1 MKKKKLVFVHF
12 NRFLDKF
19 DWLRYELDYLSEKYD
34 VEVQKLM
41 NITHPKL
48 KIKKLHNYKHSL
60 NIKSFKSFIEW
71 NDYLKREK
79 ENTFFIFQSFPYN
92 LRALKAYYSVQSKKF
107 KTAIIFPNSLPNFK
121 NHDIKEKFFAKYFHK
136 FLSLIFRPYQAFGI
150 IQKKIIS
157 IIFWSFAKKLEPNFY
172 LVGGNNPNKF
182 NLKKTIK
189 INSWDYSNSLRNKK
203 NIFKNKNYI
212 LYISDG
218 ESRYQSDSI
227 FYNTK
232 RVENTESYL
241 KKINLFF
248 NSVEKKF
255 KKKIIIASHPRGNPN
270 LTFDNRLGKR
280 RIFYGKTC
288 ELAKNAKFVISL
300 TSTALNYAILN
311 KKPIMIIYS
320 QSEQKKNIS
329 WIKYSSF
336 YSSLLNCSKI
346 NIDDYKNLEKINLK
360 KVDLK
365 SYKNFKKNYIYSR
378 YLTPNFKILGRMLE
392 RK

>member
-1 MKKKKLVFVHF
+1 M
-12 NRFLDKF
+12 
-19 DWLRYELDYLSEKYD
+19 
-34 VEVQKLM
+34 
-41 NITHPKL
+41 
-48 KIKKLHNYKHSL
+48 
-60 NIKSFKSFIEW
+60 
-71 NDYLKREK
+71 
-79 ENTFFIFQSFPYN
+79 
-92 LRALKAYYSVQSKKF
+92 QSKKF

-121 NHDIKEKFFAKYFHK
+121 NHDIKEKFFVKYFHK

-157 IIFWSFAKKLEPNFY
+157 IIFWSFAKKFEPDFY
-172 LVGGNNPNKF
+172 LVGGNNFNKF

-203 NIFKNKNYI
+203 NIFKDKNYI

-232 RVENTESYL
+232 RVENTEAYL

-280 RIFYGKTC
+280 RIFYGKTR

-346 NIDDYKNLEKINLK
+346 NIDDYKNLENINLK

-365 SYKNFKKNYIYSR
+365 RYKNFKKNYIYSR
-378 YLTPNFKILGRMLE
+378 YLTPNFKILGGMLE